1 MPAQKTF
8 AISQGAHLKLTNNY
22 NLPETIVNV
31 LKRPTYSKGK
41 ANISATELLNSPR
54 VVQLKRKHWDDIE
67 EDAADM
73 VWSLFGT
80 AVHGVLEHGK
90 DDHHIVEER
99 IHTEVDGWKISGAI
113 DLQELTD
120 AGTILS
126 DYKVTSAWAVMN
138 TFQRWPSTAASVPK
152 TWMPGS
158 ISSARIYMEKAPPM
172 RPAMIA
178 KTRYIVPMSL
188 WFVENR

>member
-1 MPAQKTF
+1 M
-8 AISQGAHLKLTNNY
+8 KLTNNY

-80 AVHGVLEHGK
+80 K
-90 DDHHIVEER
+90 PCRR
-99 IHTEVDGWKISGAI
+99 IGA
-113 DLQELTD
+113 
-120 AGTILS
+120 
-126 DYKVTSAWAVMN
+126 W
-138 TFQRWPSTAASVPK
+138 
-152 TWMPGS
+152 
-158 ISSARIYMEKAPPM
+158 
-172 RPAMIA
+172 
-178 KTRYIVPMSL
+178 
-188 WFVENR
+188 